1 MQATEMSIAEGA
13 IWSRMLEPDKPILS
27 PASAK
32 DILALDF
39 PEADK
44 VRMHEL
50 AAKAR
55 EGTLT
60 PEDEME
66 IDIYGRVGSVL
77 SIWKSKARKA
87 LRKPAKDLYSEDV
100 PRLAVPQSP
109 R

>member
-13 IWSRMLEPDKPILS
+13 IWSRMLEPDKLTLS

-60 PEDEME
+60 SQDEME

-77 SIWKSKARKA
+77 SIWKSKARKS
-87 LRKPAKDLYSEDV
+87 LRKPANG
-100 PRLAVPQSP
+100 RG
-109 R
+109 